1 MPEVGLAESSLRQGG
16 YRRCVFGEKGRM
28 DKARTAPAL
37 RRHIIGHL
45 NSGHRIG
52 RISRRFPMRWL
63 MPVAERM
70 LAARACRSSCRNLRV
85 SCHLDRYRGVLVAI
99 SRAGFVVRTERRR
112 RCRLGGVCNRSQF
125 SRIFCHDCGS
135 TRRSHVGGYNEQSC
149 YRPPAR
155 TPPIGTDRS
164 RPPRV
169 ARFVRGH
176 STCASWLL

>member
-1 MPEVGLAESSLRQGG
+1 VRFWRERADDE
-16 YRRCVFGEKGRM
+16 

-37 RRHIIGHL
+37 RRHVIGHL

-70 LAARACRSSCRNLRV
+70 LAALMCRSSRRNLRV
-85 SCHLDRYRGVLVAI
+85 SCHLDRCRGVIVAI

-176 STCASWLL
+176 SARASWLL